1 MFYFIRF
8 QDGSGACAV
17 CDRSVVENVVI
28 TTQRI
33 HLSLAWQVSIA
44 VLLTAIIVTMPD
56 PAFAQSADSPVG
68 NVLCTVAGWFTGNT
82 GKGLATISVIIMGIG
97 SLLGKVSS
105 GMAILAGTGVSIVF
119 GAGSI
124 VSTMG
129 GGVGAC

>member
-1 MFYFIRF
+1 
-8 QDGSGACAV
+8 
-17 CDRSVVENVVI
+17 
-28 TTQRI
+28 
-33 HLSLAWQVSIA
+33 LAWQVSIA